1 MLVICFGKNRLL
13 GGYGDR
19 IVGLIAVQVMA
30 AALGQEFRI
39 LWEKEDITPF
49 FEYNGFVLKSD
60 EDTIENDLIDRQLH
74 IKDYLMTTP
83 NPFPDPIT
91 KFYLNQEIAQ
101 YIFKDTDT
109 YFTSIFAAYKA
120 LYTSTLKPTARL
132 LEKVR
137 QYVPDST
144 NRIIGIQIRCGDCF
158 MATNRG
164 EWYNTGAREH
174 IRAYLTQI
182 KTGLDVCYPGS
193 AYSVFVTSDFTGI
206 LEETRNVFTDTTTNI
221 LYIDDVIQHID
232 RQSVNP
238 DISKV
243 FADNYILS
251 QLTTEL
257 YISTNSNYGRVAAL
271 SAVHDRIYDVALP
284 SSPLDKRSLLTKG
297 EMIFSSSFLLK

>member
-19 IVGLIAVQVMA
+19 IVGLIAVQTMA

-49 FEYNGFVLKSD
+49 FEYDGFVLKPD
-60 EDTIENDLIDRQLH
+60 EDTIENDLIDRQLY

-83 NPFPDPIT
+83 QPFPYPIT

-101 YIFKDTDT
+101 YIFKDADT
-109 YFTSIFAAYKA
+109 YFAAIFAAYKA
-120 LYTSTLKPTARL
+120 LYTTTLKPTARL
-132 LEKVR
+132 LDKVR
-137 QYVPDST
+137 QHIPDST
-144 NRIIGIQIRCGDCF
+144 NKIIGIQIRCGDCF

-164 EWYNTGAREH
+164 EWHNTGARDH
-174 IRAYLTQI
+174 IHAYLTQI
-182 KTGLDVCYPGS
+182 KARLDIRYPG
-193 AYSVFVTSDFTGI
+193 YSVFVTSDFPGI
-206 LEETRNVFTDTTTNI
+206 LEETRSVFTTTDI
-221 LYIDDVIQHID
+221 FYIDDVIQHID
-232 RQSVNP
+232 RWAVDA

-251 QLTTEL
+251 QRTTEL

-271 SAVHDRIYDVALP
+271 SAVHDRIYDVVLP
-284 SSPLDKRSLLTKG
+284 SSSQPLDKRTLLTKG
-297 EMIFSSSFLLK
+297 EQIHLH